1 MFSAGPSLF
10 GNLKESK
17 PANDNPSVEKVS
29 NPGGALGNNNA
40 GGVLGKT
47 NIMGGFL
54 GNATGGSVFGN
65 SSSTASQ

>member
-1 MFSAGPSLF
+1 MFSTGPSLF

-17 PANDNPSVEKVS
+17 PANDSPSVEKVS
-29 NPGGALGNNNA
+29 NPSGALGNNT

-65 SSSTASQ
+65 SSSTAGK